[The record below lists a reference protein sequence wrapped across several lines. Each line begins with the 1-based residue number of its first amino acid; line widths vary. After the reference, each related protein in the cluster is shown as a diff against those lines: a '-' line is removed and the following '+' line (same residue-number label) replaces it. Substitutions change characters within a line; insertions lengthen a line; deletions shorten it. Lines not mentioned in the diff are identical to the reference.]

1 MPYPSEYR
9 YSKEH
14 EWVKRES
21 ANARVGITDFAQHEL
36 GDVVY
41 IELPKV
47 GRKVKQHESFAVV
60 ESVKAASEVYAPV
73 SGEVLEIN
81 RKLENQPE
89 LINQSPHEQGWMVVL
104 KLENPKELETLLTA
118 PDYERHIGNP

>member
-14 EWVKRES
+14 EWVKREG
-21 ANARVGITDFAQHEL
+21 ANVRVGITDFAQHEL

-41 IELPKV
+41 VELPKM

-60 ESVKAASEVYAPV
+60 ESVKAASEVYSPV
-73 SGEVLEIN
+73 SGEVIEVN
-81 RKLENQPE
+81 KKLDGQPE
-89 LINQSPHEQGWMVVL
+89 LINQSPHSDGWMVVL
-104 KLENPKELETLLTA
+104 RIDDPKEIDTLMTA
-118 PDYERHIGNP
+118 AEYEKHIGGK

>member
-14 EWVKRES
+14 EWVKREN

-41 IELPKV
+41 VELPKV

-60 ESVKAASEVYAPV
+60 ESVKAASEVYSPL
-73 SGEVLEIN
+73 SGEVIEVN
-81 RKLENQPE
+81 KKLENQPE
-89 LINQSPHEQGWMVVL
+89 LINQSPHDQGWMVVL
-104 KLENPKELETLLTA
+104 KLENPKELEMLLTA
-118 PDYERHIGNP
+118 PDYERHIGTP